1 MVAIG
6 FTVFKDK
13 ILTGEKTQTIRPYSE
28 RRWKTIL
35 KNRKLQLYWKLR
47 TKECEFLK
55 EVNLKEMFKIRF
67 EIKWLRLYS
76 LGCYTFSKEEDG
88 TWREMEEEEM
98 EDLARRDGFES
109 FKALV
114 EWFKGKYG
122 VGIFTQDFMVIRW

>member
-76 LGCYTFSKEEDG
+76 LGCYTVSKEEDG

>member
-6 FTVFKDK
+6 FTVFKEK
-13 ILTGEKTQTIRPYSE
+13 ILAGEKTQTIRPYSE
-28 RRWKTIL
+28 RRWKSIL

-55 EVNLKEMFKIRF
+55 EVNLKELFKIRF
-67 EIKWLRLYS
+67 GIKWLRLYS
-76 LGCYTFSKEEDG
+76 LGHYTVSKEEDG
-88 TWREMEEEEM
+88 KWREMEEEEM

-114 EWFKGKYG
+114 EWFKEKYG

>member
-35 KNRKLQLYWKLR
+35 KNKKLQLYWKLR

-67 EIKWLRLYS
+67 EIKWLRLYT
-76 LGCYTFSKEEDG
+76 LGYYTVFKEDG
-88 TWREMEEEEM
+88 KWREMEEEEM

>member
-28 RRWKTIL
+28 RRWKSIL

-67 EIKWLRLYS
+67 EIKWLKLYT
-76 LGCYTFSKEEDG
+76 LGYYTVFKEDG

-114 EWFKGKYG
+114 EWFREKYG
-122 VGIFTQDFMVIRW
+122 VGIFMQDFMVIRW

>member
-6 FTVFKDK
+6 FTVFKEK
-13 ILTGEKTQTIRPYSE
+13 ILAGEKTQTIRPYSE

-35 KNRKLQLYWKLR
+35 KNKKLQLYWKLR

-67 EIKWLRLYS
+67 EIKWLRLYT
-76 LGCYTFSKEEDG
+76 LGYYTVFKEDG
-88 TWREMEEEEM
+88 KWREMEEEEM